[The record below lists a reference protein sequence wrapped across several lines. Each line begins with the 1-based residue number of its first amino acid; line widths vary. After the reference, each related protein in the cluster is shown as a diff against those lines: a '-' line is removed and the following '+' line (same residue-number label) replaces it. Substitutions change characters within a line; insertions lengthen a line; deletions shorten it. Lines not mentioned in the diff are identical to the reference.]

1 MITSTRSRPARP
13 TAWPLLAGLLISLL
27 LSSHDLP
34 TRTDRVGPRVLGARL
49 QWTTAWVS
57 LKWLGLVPAPSAQML
72 VRLDPELRTHRARE
86 AARWLAKSAPDQ
98 RQRLRWAARL
108 ARRDPDSLPLLQLA
122 VRTAVAGRRCDL
134 LRAAVTAAQTL
145 PATSPARR
153 DLANEFATHD
163 ALDRWG
169 SVALQAGRKV
179 ARTDRLQRAARMLRS
194 APLQNRH
201 ASSTRIRFSACMT

>member
-1 MITSTRSRPARP
+1 
-13 TAWPLLAGLLISLL
+13 
-27 LSSHDLP
+27 
-34 TRTDRVGPRVLGARL
+34 VGPRVLGARL

-72 VRLDPELRTHRARE
+72 VSLDPQLRTHRARE
-86 AARWLAKSAPDQ
+86 AARWLARSAAGQ

-145 PATSPARR
+145 PANSPARR
-153 DLANEFATHD
+153 DLANEFATRD

-169 SVALQAGRKV
+169 SIALHAGRKV

-194 APLQNRH
+194 APLPTGH
-201 ASSTRIRFSACMT
+201 ATSSTRIRFSACTT